1 MEGVWS
7 PGGGFNHIAFL
18 PQSSCHLVTDMNAV
32 MRNTKPSRLTKAVS
46 FLAEE
51 PEREALGNQ
60 STNQLMQKEELR
72 KATAWG
78 CLGTPGFRPSAYML
92 CQNPNSIPKTW
103 RAEPRERAPPRAQT
117 GHHWALHTRDKSREH
132 FKGFKNR
139 SEIAEGWLQLTAWSQ
154 LGQIAFENEM
164 INILH
169 GMWTKMQSLIILY
182 SKCPTHNPKIT
193 YIKN

>member
-1 MEGVWS
+1 
-7 PGGGFNHIAFL
+7 
-18 PQSSCHLVTDMNAV
+18 
-32 MRNTKPSRLTKAVS
+32 MRNTQPSRLTKAVS

-78 CLGTPGFRPSAYML
+78 CLGTPGFSPSTCML

-154 LGQIAFENEM
+154 LGRIAFENVNQDPESY
-164 INILH
+164 N
-169 GMWTKMQSLIILY
+169 IILKMSNTQ
-182 SKCPTHNPKIT
+182 SKNHLYKELGKSQPTWEKAINKWKCQEWHRWWN
-193 YIKN
+193 YDRL